1 MAIHDVRDDEDARA
15 YKSYF
20 REMYADTVTHGEWPK
35 TTLGEFATAIQV
47 WHGSNSNFYCT
58 HFQAVSEDHDY
69 KQPGA
74 WGMDRFFNSM
84 VIETESFTS
93 ALLPEDEEID
103 KTYFRE

>member
-1 MAIHDVRDDEDARA
+1 MLKNYMAIHDVRDDEDARA

-58 HFQAVSEDHDY
+58 HFLL
-69 KQPGA
+69 
-74 WGMDRFFNSM
+74 
-84 VIETESFTS
+84 S
-93 ALLPEDEEID
+93 AKIM
-103 KTYFRE
+103 FISS